1 MVMKGIFHFRLLR
14 NNTESIRYILE
25 SLRPGVVSALQLLQ
39 VVWTKVA
46 AKGNTQLTDSKLII
60 QSVTGY
66 VLCVKGCISFSGT
79 S

>member
-1 MVMKGIFHFRLLR
+1 MKGIFYFRLLK
-14 NNTESIRYILE
+14 NNTKFIRYILE
-25 SLRPGVVSALQLLQ
+25 SLRSGVVSVLQLLQ

-66 VLCVKGCISFSGT
+66 VLCVKGCIYFSGT